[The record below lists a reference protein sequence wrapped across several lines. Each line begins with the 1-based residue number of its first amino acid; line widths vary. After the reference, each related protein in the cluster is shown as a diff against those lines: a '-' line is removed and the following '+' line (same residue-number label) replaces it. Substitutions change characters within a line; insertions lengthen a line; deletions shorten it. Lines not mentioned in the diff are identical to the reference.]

1 MVTVYGMSDKMGNLQ
16 YGKSQE
22 HVFMGR
28 DFGHSRDFS
37 DEIAAEID
45 KEVKKIVDERYAIA
59 KNLLLQ
65 NEDMLRK
72 IARELL
78 ERETLDDNEFAE
90 IMDKIKAQRGENQA

>member
-1 MVTVYGMSDKMGNLQ
+1 
-16 YGKSQE
+16 
-22 HVFMGR
+22 MGR
-28 DFGHSRDFS
+28 DFWHSRDFS

>member
-1 MVTVYGMSDKMGNLQ
+1 MSEETK
-16 YGKSQE
+16 KRVRRSAE
-22 HVFMGR
+22 
-28 DFGHSRDFS
+28 
-37 DEIAAEID
+37 EIAAEID

>member
-1 MVTVYGMSDKMGNLQ
+1 
-16 YGKSQE
+16 
-22 HVFMGR
+22 MGR

>member
-1 MVTVYGMSDKMGNLQ
+1 MSEEVK
-16 YGKSQE
+16 KRVRRSPE
-22 HVFMGR
+22 
-28 DFGHSRDFS
+28 
-37 DEIAAEID
+37 EIAAEID

>member
-1 MVTVYGMSDKMGNLQ
+1 M
-16 YGKSQE
+16 
-22 HVFMGR
+22 
-28 DFGHSRDFS
+28 
-37 DEIAAEID
+37 
-45 KEVKKIVDERYAIA
+45 KKIVDERYAIA